1 MTTGL
6 NASLDLQGGAERC
19 KINTA
24 PKAPLH
30 CGEEARAGRPAF
42 FNRTRPIRLSV
53 LAGAMAL
60 ALPLAAVAQVKVG
73 ITIASTGSAASL
85 GIPQRNT
92 VSLLPT
98 SVAGQKIEYI
108 VLDDATDPAVAVRN
122 MRKLI
127 DGDRVDVVVGTS
139 VTPGS
144 LAMVDVAGETRTP
157 MISVAANAG
166 IVEPVEGPRQWVF
179 KTPQN
184 DRLMADALADAMVK
198 QGVKTLGFIGYGD
211 SYGEGWLNAMKEA
224 AAARGI
230 GISAVQRYG
239 RSDTSVAAQ
248 VGKLLAAKPDG
259 ILVAGSGMPAV
270 VPQKELKER
279 GYKGIIYQTHGAA
292 DSEVLRACGKACN
305 DMYLPAGPLLVAA
318 QLPDDNPV
326 KKSALDY
333 RARYEAKYGP
343 GTLNTFGGYMW
354 DAGLLIRAAIPKAVE
369 TGAVPGTP
377 EFRQALRDA
386 LEQIRE
392 LPASQGVFSMS
403 PDDHAGLDE
412 GARVMVKVVDGK
424 WVHQPDL

>member
-1 MTTGL
+1 
-6 NASLDLQGGAERC
+6 
-19 KINTA
+19 
-24 PKAPLH
+24 
-30 CGEEARAGRPAF
+30 
-42 FNRTRPIRLSV
+42 
-53 LAGAMAL
+53 MAL

-166 IVEPVEGPRQWVF
+166 IVQPVEGPRQWVF

-354 DAGLLIRAAIPKAVE
+354 DAGLLIRAAIPKAIE
-369 TGAVPGTP
+369 TGAAPGTP